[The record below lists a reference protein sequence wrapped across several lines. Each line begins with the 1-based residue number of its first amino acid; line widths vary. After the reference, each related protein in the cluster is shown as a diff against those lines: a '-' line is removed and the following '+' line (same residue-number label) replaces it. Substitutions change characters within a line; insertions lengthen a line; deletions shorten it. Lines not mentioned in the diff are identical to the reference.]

1 MIGDLKTYPEAII
14 QCHEKLVQKIRDSF
28 EAKVEIVHSEAATG
42 PIDAETSSNI
52 AKNIQMT
59 DHFPALLAGAGKVSR
74 INTILQNT
82 PKDIRMTDHVPA
94 LLAHT
99 ITVREE

>member
-1 MIGDLKTYPEAII
+1 MTRTILQSTLEDEEEYDLFDGDDGTGDI
-14 QCHEKLVQKIRDSF
+14 VQGPRD
-28 EAKVEIVHSEAATG
+28 
-42 PIDAETSSNI
+42 PETSTNTPED
-52 AKNIQMT
+52 IQMT
-59 DHFPALLAGAGKVSR
+59 DHFPAPLAGAGKVSR

-99 ITVREE
+99 ITVRED